1 MPKGERFIERLKTF
15 IESDRFTRFV
25 MVLIVAN
32 AVTLALET
40 SASVMAAVGPVL
52 LLFDTLV
59 IGVFAIEI
67 ALKFLVYRWRF
78 FTSGWNVFDLIIVTI
93 ALLPASGPLSVLR
106 ALRIL
111 RVLRLIS
118 LLPQMRRVVEALLHS
133 LPGMASIV
141 MLLGVVFFVSAVVTT
156 KLFGAAHPAYF
167 GTLGESLFTLFAIMT
182 LEGWADVA
190 REVQATHPY
199 AYFFF
204 IPFII
209 VSVFAVLN
217 LFIAV
222 LTNSMQEM
230 QKAELQAEEELT
242 ARQSGVLLAELAS
255 LREEV
260 SALRKAI
267 VARGREET
275 VP

>member
-1 MPKGERFIERLKTF
+1 MPPGAQHIERLKTV
-15 IESDRFTRFV
+15 IESDRFTHFI
-25 MVLIVAN
+25 MALIVMN

-40 SASVMAAVGPVL
+40 SPSVMAAIGPGL
-52 LLFDTLV
+52 LLFDRIVL
-59 IGVFAIEI
+59 GVFVLEI
-67 ALKFLVYRWRF
+67 ALKLLVYRWRF
-78 FTSGWNVFDLIIVTI
+78 FTSGWNIFDLLIVTI

-156 KLFGAAHPAYF
+156 KLFGTAHPVYF

-182 LEGWADVA
+182 LEGWADIA
-190 REVQATHPY
+190 REVQVTHPQ
-199 AYFFF
+199 AYLFFV
-204 IPFII
+204 PFI
-209 VSVFAVLN
+209 VLSVFAVLN

-230 QKAELQAEEELT
+230 HKVELEAEETLT

-267 VARGREET
+267 VARSREDKA
-275 VP
+275 P